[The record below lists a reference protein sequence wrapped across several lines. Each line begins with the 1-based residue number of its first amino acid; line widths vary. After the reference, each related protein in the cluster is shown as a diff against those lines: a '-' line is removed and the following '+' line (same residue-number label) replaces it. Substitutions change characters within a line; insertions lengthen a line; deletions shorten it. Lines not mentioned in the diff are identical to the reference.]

1 MDDPPLPV
9 ELTPAAQDDLD
20 RMSLLRIAHGRP
32 AAGWHAGLIASAEAI
47 GGMPHSYAPPPEQPD
62 DADPKLRE
70 RLHRDGRAVTRILFR
85 VDEDAVR
92 VVHVRAATARSLTE
106 LEVRRLARR

>member
-1 MDDPPLPV
+1 MTRRCPWSS
-9 ELTPAAQDDLD
+9 TPAAEDDLG
-20 RMSLLRIAHGRP
+20 RLYLLRIAHGRP
-32 AAGWHAGLIASAEAI
+32 AAGWHAGVLAAAAAI

-70 RLHRDGRAVTRILFR
+70 RPHRDGRAVTRIFFR

-92 VVHVRAATARSLTE
+92 VVHVRPAAARPLTE
-106 LEVRRLARR
+106 PEVRRLARR